1 MKKLFTLIAAA
12 LMAVGASAQTTTTI
26 ASYDNGT
33 MVGTWSI
40 VGTAATNGSLEYATK
55 YNKNTTAVTTI
66 TFPNGATDSGAWQYA
81 VKVEGEFKTGDVIT
95 IQPFTV
101 MSTGDFTGGA
111 KYANILLYYEKED
124 GTPKNIADLTGS
136 AAGALTVTDGHEEEG
151 DPKTFTYTLTSDYTN
166 LFFARGGN
174 SRINLMK
181 VTITRTESESGEG
194 GESTDEGTVIASWD
208 KGTATGETTAWT
220 VYNNEAITDASKQA
234 SLNYTGGKIDTNK
247 TTVTAMT
254 FPSSITN
261 GENWYTYASLTGDFK
276 TGDVVT
282 VQPFTQMSNS
292 DFTGGSKYANLVI
305 YDADKNA
312 LFNTNGT
319 ADAKTVT
326 DGHEEAGEPKTFTY
340 TLENNLT
347 ELRFGRLGNTRLNLM
362 MVKVVRPNS
371 TGINTIS
378 AETTAKATAVRKY
391 FDGKQIVIEKAGK
404 KYTIAGAQIK

>member
-12 LMAVGASAQTTTTI
+12 LMAVGASAQTSTTI

-40 VGTAATNGSLEYATK
+40 VGTSAASGSLEFSSK
-55 YNKNTTAVTTI
+55 YNKNTTSVTTI
-66 TFPNGATDSGAWQYA
+66 TFPNGATASGAWQYA

-95 IQPFTV
+95 IQPFTQ
-101 MSTGDFTGGA
+101 MSTDDYTAG
-111 KYANILLYYEKED
+111 KYANILLYYEKD
-124 GTPKNIADLTGS
+124 GSPKNIADLTGS
-136 AAGALTVTDGHEEEG
+136 TTETRTVTDGHEEEG
-151 DPKTFTYTLTSDYTN
+151 DPKTFTYTLESDYTN

-174 SRINLMK
+174 TRINLMK

-208 KGTATGETTAWT
+208 KGTATGETTDWT
-220 VYNNEAITDASKQA
+220 VFNSDAITDNSKWA
-234 SLNYTGGKIDTNK
+234 SLSYSTKYNSNK

-254 FPSSITN
+254 FPSSITS
-261 GENWYTYASLTGDFK
+261 GENWYTYASITGDFK

-282 VQPFTQMSNS
+282 VQPFTVMSTN
-292 DFTGGSKYANLVI
+292 DYTGGSKYANLVI

-340 TLENNLT
+340 TLENDLT
-347 ELRFGRLGNTRLNLM
+347 ELRFGRLGNTRLNVM

-378 AETTAKATAVRKY
+378 AETIAKATAVRKY

>member
-1 MKKLFTLIAAA
+1 MKKLFTLFAAA
-12 LMAVGASAQTTTTI
+12 LMAVGASAQTSTTI

-40 VGTAATNGSLEYATK
+40 VGTSAASGSLEFSSK
-55 YNKNTTAVTTI
+55 YNKNTTSVKTI
-66 TFPNGATDSGAWQYA
+66 TFPNGATASGAWQYA

-95 IQPFTV
+95 IQPFTQ
-101 MSTGDFTGGA
+101 MSTDDYNAG
-111 KYANILLYYEKED
+111 KYANILLYYEKD
-124 GTPKNIADLTGS
+124 GSPKNIADLTGS
-136 AAGALTVTDGHEEEG
+136 TTETRTVTDGHEEEG
-151 DPKTFTYTLTSDYTN
+151 DPKTFTYTLESDYTN
-166 LFFARGGN
+166 LFFARGG
-174 SRINLMK
+174 STRINLMK

-194 GESTDEGTVIASWD
+194 GETTDEGTVIASWD
-208 KGTATGETTAWT
+208 KGTATGETTDWT
-220 VYNNEAITDASKQA
+220 VFNSDDITDNSKLA
-234 SLNYTGGKIDTNK
+234 SLSYSTKYNSNK
-247 TTVTAMT
+247 TAVTAMT
-254 FPSSITN
+254 FPSSITSGN
-261 GENWYTYASLTGDFK
+261 DWYAYASLTGDFK

-282 VQPFTQMSNS
+282 VQPFTVMSNS

-340 TLENNLT
+340 TLENDLT
-347 ELRFGRLGNTRLNLM
+347 ELRFGRLGNTRLNVM

-378 AETTAKATAVRKY
+378 AETIAKATAVRKY

>member
-1 MKKLFTLIAAA
+1 
-12 LMAVGASAQTTTTI
+12 
-26 ASYDNGT
+26 
-33 MVGTWSI
+33 
-40 VGTAATNGSLEYATK
+40 
-55 YNKNTTAVTTI
+55 
-66 TFPNGATDSGAWQYA
+66 
-81 VKVEGEFKTGDVIT
+81 
-95 IQPFTV
+95 
-101 MSTGDFTGGA
+101 
-111 KYANILLYYEKED
+111 
-124 GTPKNIADLTGS
+124 
-136 AAGALTVTDGHEEEG
+136 
-151 DPKTFTYTLTSDYTN
+151 
-166 LFFARGGN
+166 
-174 SRINLMK
+174 MK

-208 KGTATGETTAWT
+208 KGTATGETTDWT
-220 VYNNEAITDASKQA
+220 VFNSDAITDNSKWA
-234 SLNYTGGKIDTNK
+234 SLSYSTKYNSNK

-254 FPSSITN
+254 FPSSITS
-261 GENWYTYASLTGDFK
+261 GENWYTYASITGDFK

-282 VQPFTQMSNS
+282 VQPFTVMSTN
-292 DFTGGSKYANLVI
+292 DYTGGSKYANLVI

-340 TLENNLT
+340 TLENDLT
-347 ELRFGRLGNTRLNLM
+347 ELRFGRLGNTRLNVM

-378 AETTAKATAVRKY
+378 AETIAKATAVRKY

>member
-1 MKKLFTLIAAA
+1 MKKLFTLFATA
-12 LMAVGASAQTTTTI
+12 LMAVGASAQTSTTI

-40 VGTAATNGSLEYATK
+40 IGTSAANGSLEFSSK
-55 YNKNTTAVTTI
+55 YNKSTTSVTTI
-66 TFPNGATDSGAWQYA
+66 TFPNGATASGAWQYA

-95 IQPFTV
+95 IQPFTQ
-101 MSTGDFTGGA
+101 MSTDDYTAG
-111 KYANILLYYEKED
+111 KYANILLYYEKD
-124 GTPKNIADLTGS
+124 GSPKNIADLTGS
-136 AAGALTVTDGHEEEG
+136 TTETRTVTDGHEEEG

-174 SRINLMK
+174 TRINLMK

-254 FPSSITN
+254 FPSSITS
-261 GENWYTYASLTGDFK
+261 GENWYSCASLTGDFK
-276 TGDVVT
+276 TGDVIT
-282 VQPFTQMSNS
+282 VQPFTQMSTG
-292 DFTGGSKYANLVI
+292 DFTGGTKYANLVI

-319 ADAKTVT
+319 AGAKTVT

-340 TLENNLT
+340 TLENDLT
-347 ELRFGRLGNTRLNLM
+347 ELRFGRLGNTRLNVM

-371 TGINTIS
+371 TGINTVS
-378 AETTAKATAVRKY
+378 AETIAKANVVKKY

-404 KYTIAGAQIK
+404 KYTIAGTQIK